1 VSEDELMRRL
11 EERNRQPSHE
21 SFYIS
26 AEMMKPW
33 IGFFQRPTPDELVRR
48 E

>member
-1 VSEDELMRRL
+1 MRRL

-21 SFYIS
+21 SFHIS